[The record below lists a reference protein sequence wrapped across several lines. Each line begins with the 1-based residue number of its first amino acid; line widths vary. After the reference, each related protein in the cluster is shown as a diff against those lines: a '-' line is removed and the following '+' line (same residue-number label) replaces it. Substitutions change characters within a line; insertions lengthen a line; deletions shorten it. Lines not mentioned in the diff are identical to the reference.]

1 MDARVIKTI
10 SIISADLSRTV
21 PVDELARTVNLSV
34 SRLNSL
40 FKLSVGLTISRYL
53 RERRLNRARELLE
66 TTFLSVKE
74 IGHECGL
81 KDESHFVQNFK
92 AVHGLTPLRY
102 RWHFQ
107 HNDTAEKSEIVNS
120 AYK

>member
-1 MDARVIKTI
+1 MDARVIKAI
-10 SIISADLSRTV
+10 SIISADLSKTV
-21 PVDELARTVNLSV
+21 PIDELARTVNLSV

-74 IGHECGL
+74 IGRECGL

-102 RWHFQ
+102 RWHYQ
-107 HNDTAEKSEIVNS
+107 HNHPADNSKIVNS

>member
-1 MDARVIKTI
+1 MDARVIKAI

-21 PVDELARTVNLSV
+21 PVDEVARTVNLSV

-74 IGHECGL
+74 IGRECGL

-102 RWHFQ
+102 RWHYQ
-107 HNDTAEKSEIVNS
+107 HNHPSDNSE
-120 AYK
+120 